1 MEVSLNIEL
10 ARKLEGDL
18 LAGNKEL
25 VQVWSEID
33 HKSELKVLE
42 LENIVAVYGGPD
54 CPINEAVGLG
64 VYGPVQEETIEAI
77 EEFYRSNDHDTEI
90 RVCPLADE
98 SLVELTQKRGY
109 VLSGFSYRWIL
120 NLESWTSPLTVPDSR
135 THPALPQ
142 DEDHWSKV
150 VASGFVDQDN
160 ILETADLTLEHAFFR
175 MKSSIPFIAEEN
187 GKVVAGGVLALSD
200 DVASL
205 FATSTLPSYRG
216 RGLQTGLLDSR
227 LRYAKDRGARIAT
240 IETDPGSA
248 SQRNV
253 ERMGFRLAYVTA
265 ELVKHRR

>member
-1 MEVSLNIEL
+1 MSLNTEL

-18 LAGNKEL
+18 LEGNKEL
-25 VQVWSEID
+25 MQVWNEVD
-33 HKSELKVLE
+33 QKSELKVLE

-64 VYGPVQEETIEAI
+64 MYGPVQEEFIEAI
-77 EEFYRSNDHDTEI
+77 EEFYGSNNDDTEI
-90 RVCPLADE
+90 RVCPLAHK
-98 SLVELTQKRGY
+98 SLVEFTQKRGY
-109 VLSGFSYRWIL
+109 VLSGFSYRWVL
-120 NLESWTSPLTVPDSR
+120 NLESWTSPVMVPDSR
-135 THPALPQ
+135 VRPAMPQ
-142 DEDHWSKV
+142 DEDHWSKA
-150 VASGFVDQDN
+150 VASGFADQDN
-160 ILETADLTLEHAFFR
+160 ISQTADLTLEHAFFR
-175 MKSSIPFIAEEN
+175 MKSSIPFIAEEK

-216 RGLQTGLLDSR
+216 RGIQTGLLDSR
-227 LRYAKDRGARIAT
+227 LQYAKDHGARIAT

-253 ERMGFRLAYVTA
+253 ERVGFRLAYVTA